1 LTYRSKRK
9 RQQVKTNKT
18 AETGTYRQQRRYPC
32 TEVLWRL
39 GSKCGEGKTQVS
51 IRSAMHLD
59 QVATMSAMHL
69 DQVATMSAMHL
80 DQVTTM
86 SAMHLDQVTTTS
98 AMHLDQVTTMSAM
111 HLDQVTTMSAMH
123 LDQVATWNPL
133 TCERSYHLV
142 LERLGLGIV
151 RSVQINERRTKQEP
165 HLLQRVCPAEMDIWC
180 CSTQLCNWW
189 LGSKC
194 RSAESGRQE

>member
-39 GSKCGEGKTQVS
+39 GSKCGEGKRQVS
-51 IRSAMHLD
+51 IR
-59 QVATMSAMHL
+59 
-69 DQVATMSAMHL
+69 
-80 DQVTTM
+80 

-111 HLDQVTTMSAMH
+111 HLDQVTAMSAMHLDQVTAMSAMH